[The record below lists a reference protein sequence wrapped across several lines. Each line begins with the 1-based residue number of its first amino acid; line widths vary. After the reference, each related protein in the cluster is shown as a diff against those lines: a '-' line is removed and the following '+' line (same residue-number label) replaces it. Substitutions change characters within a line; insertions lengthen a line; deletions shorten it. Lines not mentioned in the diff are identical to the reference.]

1 MGIDRQRFIYWK
13 NKNIILLGYR
23 IWDWFG
29 IQKYSNGTS
38 YKIFKWFGN
47 NFTVCGDTYYTRYEK
62 LEDVKQQLQSSFD
75 KMVVEGKID
84 TKDFDENGVFI
95 G

>member
-1 MGIDRQRFIYWK
+1 MGINKESFIYWK
-13 NKNIILLGYR
+13 NKYFILLGYR
-23 IWDWFG
+23 IWDWIG
-29 IQKYSNGTS
+29 LQEYSNGTS

-47 NFTVCGDTYYTRYEK
+47 NFTVWGDTYYTRYEK

-84 TKDFDENGVFI
+84 EEGHWIETS
-95 G
+95 

>member
-1 MGIDRQRFIYWK
+1 MGINKESFIYWK
-13 NKNIILLGYR
+13 NKYFILLGYR
-23 IWDWFG
+23 IWDWIG
-29 IQKYSNGTS
+29 LQEYSNGTS
-38 YKIFKWFGN
+38 YKIFKWVGE
-47 NFTVCGDTYYTRYEK
+47 NFSVWGDTYYERYEQ